1 MKLRALAPI
10 SFLLVA
16 VTPVRAIGADTHAQA
31 GSSAAGSAAMTA
43 PAAVWATGM
52 IMDIDRKGAK
62 VTLIHGPINNVGL
75 GPLTMEFSVKDRA
88 GLAKLKEG
96 DRVRFQAERIDD
108 KIIVVAIEAQPE

>member
-10 SFLLVA
+10 SFLLVS
-16 VTPVRAIGADTHAQA
+16 VTPVRAIGADTNAQ
-31 GSSAAGSAAMTA
+31 AAGSTAAMTA

-62 VTLIHGPINNVGL
+62 VTLIHGPINNVGI
-75 GPLTMEFSVKDRA
+75 GPLTMEFSVKDKA

-108 KIIVVAIEAQPE
+108 TIIVVAIEAQPQ